1 MSKIDICNMAL
12 AHLGQAP
19 INSTTDQNERARRC
33 EMFYSVALA
42 KLLKCHPWRFADTT
56 ATLAQVADNRLPPP
70 YNYAYARPADA
81 LQINAVFSD
90 VQHHTKFWEASDSTG
105 RMLVTY
111 EPAKYVNYTRSVTDT
126 NLFDAA
132 FTLALS
138 WELAAQ
144 LAPALTKSND
154 DMSRAQQQALIT
166 LDAARYQN
174 RAEGDNNINIQST
187 YLNGL

>member
-70 YNYAYARPADA
+70 YNYAYVRPADA

-90 VQHHTKFWEASDSTG
+90 VQHHTKFWEASDNTG

-111 EPAKYVNYTRSVTDT
+111 EPVKYVNYTRSVTDT